1 MNYSYELPQFGPSGI
16 VGRLLSG
23 WQLTGIV
30 SLQDG
35 QPLNVGMQAPSALGD
50 IGFSQTPN
58 AVAGFPA
65 DKVILGRPERY
76 FDPQAF
82 SVPACDWGSN
92 PTNRPCEIGNV
103 GKNTLVGPG
112 FFKMDFGLTH
122 NMKLTEQWNLQFR
135 AEVFNL
141 PNRTNFALPASNVFT
156 NTGALDPAVGRITTT
171 VSDARQ
177 IQFGLKLMF

>member
-1 MNYSYELPQFGPSGI
+1 
-16 VGRLLSG
+16 
-23 WQLTGIV
+23 
-30 SLQDG
+30 
-35 QPLNVGMQAPSALGD
+35 
-50 IGFSQTPN
+50 
-58 AVAGFPA
+58 
-65 DKVILGRPERY
+65 
-76 FDPQAF
+76 
-82 SVPACDWGSN
+82 
-92 PTNRPCEIGNV
+92 
-103 GKNTLVGPG
+103 
-112 FFKMDFGLTH
+112 MDFGLTH